1 MEENKTTTA
10 AQEQQPADQSAAQN
24 PSIATPEVNT
34 QPEDN
39 GTANGKERT
48 FTQEDVNRI
57 VSERL
62 KRDRSNLEITRLS
75 ELDEREKN
83 ISDRENLLECKQ
95 FIAKTHYPDI
105 LLEYF
110 DTTDSK
116 EFQRNVKRLV
126 TTFPQILNEP
136 QAWGQDHGSSPIEN
150 NDLSEAFKPNFE
162 RS

>member
-1 MEENKTTTA
+1 MEENKATNA

-24 PSIATPEVNT
+24 PTTAPPEANT

-39 GTANGKERT
+39 GTANGNEKT

-62 KRDRSNLEITRLS
+62 KRERSNPDITRLS

-83 ISDRENLLECKQ
+83 ISNRENLLECKQ
-95 FIAKTHYPDI
+95 FISKTTYPDS

-116 EFQRNVKRLV
+116 EFQKNVTRLV
-126 TTFPQILNEP
+126 TTFPQILDKP
-136 QAWGQDHGSSPIEN
+136 QAWGQEHGSDPTRKD
-150 NDLSEAFKPNFE
+150 DLSEAFKPNI
-162 RS
+162 